1 MSEISYAD
9 AVNTFGTWA
18 SRKKKLAVLGS
29 NSCCVVSVRN
39 AQISLCLDDMLQL
52 IFSEDGI
59 LRFFLRGATFSSA
72 DPKDFP
78 RDSGIRAAEFE
89 TGMQIH
95 FVNIEMQCF
104 LFPSLGDRSA

>member
-39 AQISLCLDDMLQL
+39 AQISLCLDDMLQ
-52 IFSEDGI
+52 ITFSDDGI

-78 RDSGIRAAEFE
+78 QDSGIRSAEFE

-104 LFPSLGDRSA
+104 LFPALGDHPA